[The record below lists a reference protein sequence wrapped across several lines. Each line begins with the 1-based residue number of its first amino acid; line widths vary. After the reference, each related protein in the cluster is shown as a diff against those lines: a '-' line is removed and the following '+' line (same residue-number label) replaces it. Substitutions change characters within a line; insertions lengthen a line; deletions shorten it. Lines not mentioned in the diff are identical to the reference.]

1 MLQVLEKCFV
11 DDYDGERI
19 KGIIKETI
27 LRADQTLLQ
36 ARKQSLNLFNVS
48 NEEVK
53 RDVDKFF
60 KEFMRSKGFFWEEG
74 GVGLGSVKSPK
85 NNKSLFFT
93 GNNYYR

>member
-1 MLQVLEKCFV
+1 MCEEGGVWSGGLAAQLCYQELAIVLQILEKCFV
-11 DDYDGERI
+11 DDYEGDRI

-36 ARKQSLNLFNVS
+36 ARKQSLNLFNIS

-60 KEFMRSKGFFWEEG
+60 ADFTRSNNFL
-74 GVGLGSVKSPK
+74 GV
-85 NNKSLFFT
+85 N
-93 GNNYYR
+93 